1 MQYLTQSNTLTALGL
16 SLFLDRCV
24 FQTSTVPHGA
34 LYNIPTHRTTIG
46 EYLRSW
52 DEKPNEKSNEKSK
65 DKSNEESKEKSNEE
79 SKEESNEES
88 KEESFSARPNR
99 QFLFDGGGLYHRTA
113 LSKDVGDPP
122 NVLNFTTG
130 EQGLRTYLHQFSL
143 GPKGSGAQPHFHGTA
158 TLTGILNSLNVCMY

>member
-1 MQYLTQSNTLTALGL
+1 
-16 SLFLDRCV
+16 
-24 FQTSTVPHGA
+24 

-52 DEKPNEKSNEKSK
+52 DEKPNEKPNEKSK
-65 DKSNEESKEKSNEE
+65 EK
-79 SKEESNEES
+79 SNEES

-158 TLTGILNSLNVCMY
+158 NLAAYRYS